1 MPCSATI
8 RPRNCIV
15 KGDRHGWVGL
25 PRSKSLFFAPDGTGL
40 PIGNLT
46 SQVFAN
52 LYLHPLDEFV
62 KKELRIRYCGRYVDD
77 FVLMHPDPDFL
88 RSLVPRI
95 RDFLLCE
102 LCLGLHP
109 DKVFLGKVSDGFP
122 FLGAFVKPYRTYLG
136 TRTKRNFYAKIREY
150 AIGMEKRDGT
160 GRGPEADRRRE
171 ESFVSAVN
179 SYLGI
184 ARHFDT
190 YRLCKRILVSAHG
203 GFLRRGFRVFPGYGK
218 VLPKRRESS

>member
-1 MPCSATI
+1 
-8 RPRNCIV
+8 
-15 KGDRHGWVGL
+15 
-25 PRSKSLFFAPDGTGL
+25 
-40 PIGNLT
+40 
-46 SQVFAN
+46 
-52 LYLHPLDEFV
+52 
-62 KKELRIRYCGRYVDD
+62 
-77 FVLMHPDPDFL
+77 MHPDPDFL